1 VPPTTGGVE
10 IDVVCRAKRCLA
22 GRTCTA
28 MQERERERERER
40 GGGNI
45 AKERSPNVR
54 CSAARARARAI
65 SLIRG
70 ATAELMDPSPPPA
83 PSAAVGDRISDRF
96 RDRFVRHCHCSSA
109 RRSSASIN
117 PRSISFDFVLPKR
130 SRAFAVHG
138 KRRTL
143 WELRSRF
150 RRKSTRSLILQR
162 RSASGCSL
170 AARLLSLFSS
180 YCLRE

>member
-1 VPPTTGGVE
+1 MSSAGLSAALQDELALP
-10 IDVVCRAKRCLA
+10 CRK
-22 GRTCTA
+22 
-28 MQERERERERER
+28 ERERERER
-40 GGGNI
+40 GGGISRKNDP
-45 AKERSPNVR
+45 RMSVVPR
-54 CSAARARARAI
+54 RARARAI